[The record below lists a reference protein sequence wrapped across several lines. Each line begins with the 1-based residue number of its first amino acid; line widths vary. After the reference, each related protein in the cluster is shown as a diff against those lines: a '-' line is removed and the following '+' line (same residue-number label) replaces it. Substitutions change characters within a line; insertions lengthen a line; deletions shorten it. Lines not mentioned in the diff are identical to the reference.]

1 MTNVLFSKKSS
12 SELCPMQN
20 NSVAVTYL
28 WDFDDGTTSTQS
40 NPIHIFPSRGNYQ
53 VSLKVTNDINGCTH
67 EFINQVRV
75 TIPEANFTY
84 LVNNL
89 EIPDI
94 KLCMQQ
100 KTPDISI
107 VCWGGTLSNIEILVE
122 DLLENE
128 EILCEVIVIQQLYPL
143 NADAIVES
151 VKKTK
156 KIVIIDDSSGSNS
169 LGTEIISQ
177 LSQKGLSFKSK
188 IICSNEDIIPSSKL
202 LEKKHY
208 PDNKT
213 MYNELKKFFLIP

>member
-1 MTNVLFSKKSS
+1 M
-12 SELCPMQN
+12 
-20 NSVAVTYL
+20 
-28 WDFDDGTTSTQS
+28 
-40 NPIHIFPSRGNYQ
+40 
-53 VSLKVTNDINGCTH
+53 
-67 EFINQVRV
+67 
-75 TIPEANFTY
+75 
-84 LVNNL
+84 VNNL

-94 KLCMQQ
+94 KLCIQQ

-143 NADAIVES
+143 NAAAIVES

-177 LSQKGLSFKSK
+177 LSQIGLSFKSK